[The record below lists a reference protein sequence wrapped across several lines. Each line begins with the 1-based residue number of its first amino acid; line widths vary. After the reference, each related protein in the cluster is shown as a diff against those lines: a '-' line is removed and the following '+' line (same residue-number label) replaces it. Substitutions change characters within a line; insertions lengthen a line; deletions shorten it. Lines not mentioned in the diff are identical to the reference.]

1 MIAFIVYNVTKKKR
15 KEISEFSYDYEDDGR
30 SLNKYFKTNDLDDVI
45 FRSLRKIAN
54 DSMLKIFN
62 FFLKKMNPFKI
73 KHLDGYYL
81 SENEIKEARDYR
93 IREIRIWKAI
103 KEIAVYL
110 VFISVLFFVVY
121 SNNGQSAFGYQMTMR
136 NNFDLSTVCLTF
148 F

>member
-1 MIAFIVYNVTKKKR
+1 
-15 KEISEFSYDYEDDGR
+15 
-30 SLNKYFKTNDLDDVI
+30 
-45 FRSLRKIAN
+45 
-54 DSMLKIFN
+54 
-62 FFLKKMNPFKI
+62 MNPFKI